1 MIMRSE
7 HSLLRSLTLSPHAV
21 DPLSWFIRPFLPITF
36 AIVMAGVGSV
46 FVVATLPDFESPA
59 HQSVALLCFVL
70 ACLSIHRPAKL
81 RLGPFRWWHSV
92 LPLALSWLGIAV
104 SGLGVV
110 GSEGEISR
118 WWAPLGVALVL
129 AALAPFNSAVV
140 LAGAGLLGTI
150 ACAATGAVAFAEDDT
165 WPTMSIIVISA
176 LTPVQ
181 ATAATVLFSAFI
193 VDRALR
199 WSSLPIEA
207 NLGPNNKLDF
217 SQWNSERDELKLLSD
232 RVLPFIEQVASDGFV
247 SLNDRTVASGLARE
261 VRDELL
267 KTLDR
272 SWLESLPAG
281 HRLRVIDP
289 GTLAGR
295 LTLAQRGAVRSL
307 LLAVLDS
314 TALEPGTLSIE
325 LRDSADGGVAVGL
338 SMRLNLPEGKRMMLL
353 APYYLTL
360 QATVDDLEWDD
371 RDQLSMRFRIP
382 APESNAD

>member
-1 MIMRSE
+1 MPSE
-7 HSLLRSLTLSPHAV
+7 RFLVRSLTLSPHAV

-46 FVVATLPDFESPA
+46 FVVATLPDFDSPV

-70 ACLSIHRPAKL
+70 ACLTIHRPVRL

-92 LPLALSWLGIAV
+92 LPLALSWLGVAV
-104 SGLGVV
+104 SGMGVAT
-110 GSEGEISR
+110 SDGEISR

-129 AALAPFNSAVV
+129 AALAPFNSALV
-140 LAGAGLLGTI
+140 LAGAGLLGTV
-150 ACAATGAVAFAEDDT
+150 ACAVAGGLAFAADET
-165 WPTMSIIVISA
+165 WPTLSIIMVSA
-176 LTPVQ
+176 LTPLQ
-181 ATAATVLFSAFI
+181 ATAATILFSAFI

-199 WSSLPIEA
+199 WSSLPIQA
-207 NLGPNNKLDF
+207 NLGPNKNLDF

-247 SLNDRTVASGLARE
+247 SLHDRTVASGLARE
-261 VRDELL
+261 VRDALL

-272 SWLESLPAG
+272 SWLDNLPSG
-281 HRLRVIDP
+281 HRLRVVDP
-289 GTLAGR
+289 GVLAGR

-307 LLAVLDS
+307 LVAVLDS
-314 TALEPGTLSIE
+314 AALEPGTLSIE

-382 APESNAD
+382 APERNAD

>member
-1 MIMRSE
+1 MQSE
-7 HSLLRSLTLSPHAV
+7 RFLARSLTLSPHAV

-36 AIVMAGVGSV
+36 GIVMAGIGSV
-46 FVVATLPDFESPA
+46 FVVATLPDFKSPL
-59 HQSVALLCFVL
+59 HQFAALACFVL
-70 ACLSIHRPAKL
+70 ACLTIHRPARL
-81 RLGPFRWWHSV
+81 RLGPFRWWHSA
-92 LPLALSWLGIAV
+92 LPLILSWLGV
-104 SGLGVV
+104 TLSGLGIV
-110 GSEGEISR
+110 GSGGDLNR
-118 WWAPLGVALVL
+118 WWAPLGVGLVL
-129 AALAPFNSAVV
+129 AALAPFNSAAV
-140 LAGAGLLGTI
+140 LAGAGLLGTVVSGV
-150 ACAATGAVAFAEDDT
+150 AGALAFAPDGT
-165 WPTMSIIVISA
+165 WPTLSIIMISA
-176 LTPVQ
+176 LTPLQ
-181 ATAATVLFSAFI
+181 ATAATVLFSAFV

-199 WSSLPIEA
+199 WSALPIQA
-207 NLGPNNKLDF
+207 SLGPNKNLDF

-232 RVLPFIEQVASDGFV
+232 RVMPFIEQVASDGFV
-247 SLNDRTVASGLARE
+247 SLHDRSVASGLARE

-272 SWLESLPAG
+272 SWLDNLPSG
-281 HRLRVIDP
+281 HRLRVVDP
-289 GTLAGR
+289 GILAGR

-314 TALEPGTLSIE
+314 TALEAGTLSIE

-382 APESNAD
+382 APERNTD